1 MAITVQPITPDF
13 AAEVGD
19 VVLGKPLAADDLAA
33 IRAAFT
39 KYAVLVFPDQEFDD
53 ESQLDF
59 ARHFGPLETTV
70 FKARKDHKLRL
81 HENMADVGN
90 LDAENRILETND
102 RQRLYNLG
110 NRLWHT
116 DSSFKRL
123 PAYCSMLHARS
134 IPPIGGQ
141 TEFADMRA
149 AYDALPEAT
158 KRRIAGL
165 VAEHS
170 IMTSRAKLGFADFD
184 ETEREEFK
192 PVPQVLVRRLQDSG
206 RMSLYIA
213 SHAGAIRGM
222 ADAEAKKLLDELTAH
237 ATQRQ
242 FVYSP
247 SLAGEGPGDLGRPLH
262 HASRH
267 GVRRPALRPRH
278 APRHGLG
285 RGADLRADGPGRRR
299 RMTPAAFA
307 KIALSLDGAIEGAHG
322 GHADFR
328 AGGKVFAT
336 LGYPGKDWG
345 MVKLA
350 PEQQQMLVAAE
361 PAMFVPVKGTWGLRG
376 ATSVRLAEVDA
387 RTMRSALTMAWQNVT
402 APKPKKARRA
412 AA

>member
-1 MAITVQPITPDF
+1 VTITVHPITPDF

-19 VVLGKPLAADDLAA
+19 VVLGKPLAADDLVA

-134 IPPIGGQ
+134 IPPIGGH
-141 TEFADMRA
+141 TEFADLRA

-242 FVYSP
+242 FVYSHRWRVKDLVIWDDRCTMHRGMEFDDQRFARDMRRATVSDVAP
-247 SLAGEGPGDLGRPLH
+247 TCEQMGLA
-262 HASRH
+262 
-267 GVRRPALRPRH
+267 
-278 APRHGLG
+278 
-285 RGADLRADGPGRRR
+285 
-299 RMTPAAFA
+299 
-307 KIALSLDGAIEGAHG
+307 
-322 GHADFR
+322 
-328 AGGKVFAT
+328 
-336 LGYPGKDWG
+336 
-345 MVKLA
+345 
-350 PEQQQMLVAAE
+350 VAAE
-361 PAMFVPVKGTWGLRG
+361 
-376 ATSVRLAEVDA
+376 
-387 RTMRSALTMAWQNVT
+387 
-402 APKPKKARRA
+402 
-412 AA
+412 

>member
-1 MAITVQPITPDF
+1 MAITVHAITPDF

-19 VVLGKPLAADDLAA
+19 VELGKPLAADDLAA

-39 KYAVLVFPDQEFDD
+39 KYAVLVFPDQEFSDD
-53 ESQLDF
+53 SQLDF

-81 HENMADVGN
+81 HENLADVGN

-116 DSSFKRL
+116 DSSFKCL

-149 AYDALPEAT
+149 AYDALPEKT
-158 KRRIAGL
+158 KRRIDGL
-165 VAEHS
+165 VAYHS

-184 ETEREEFK
+184 ETERQAFA

-206 RMSLYIA
+206 RMSLYLA

-222 ADAEAKKLLDELTAH
+222 ADDEARELIDELTAH

-242 FVYSP
+242 FVHSHRWRVKDLVIWDDRCTMHRGMDFDDQRYARDMRRATVSDVAP
-247 SLAGEGPGDLGRPLH
+247 TCEQMGLA
-262 HASRH
+262 
-267 GVRRPALRPRH
+267 
-278 APRHGLG
+278 
-285 RGADLRADGPGRRR
+285 
-299 RMTPAAFA
+299 
-307 KIALSLDGAIEGAHG
+307 
-322 GHADFR
+322 
-328 AGGKVFAT
+328 
-336 LGYPGKDWG
+336 
-345 MVKLA
+345 
-350 PEQQQMLVAAE
+350 VAAE
-361 PAMFVPVKGTWGLRG
+361 
-376 ATSVRLAEVDA
+376 
-387 RTMRSALTMAWQNVT
+387 
-402 APKPKKARRA
+402 
-412 AA
+412 